1 MSTPK
6 NKSLAAWLAL
16 LGGSLG
22 LHRFYLAGA
31 RDVWAWLMPWPTL
44 AGWIGL
50 MRFRTLSA
58 DDLLAAWLLPLL
70 GLMLAQGAFTAIY
83 LGLTSDEQWNARHNP
98 EQPAPATR
106 WAPVLAAITG
116 MLLGGT
122 ALMSAIVFAA
132 QRYFEL
138 SAAA

>member
-6 NKSLAAWLAL
+6 SKSLAAWLAL
-16 LGGSLG
+16 LGGSIG
-22 LHRFYLAGA
+22 LHRFYLRGA
-31 RDVWAWLMPWPTL
+31 RDIWAWLLPWPTL
-44 AGWIGL
+44 AGGVGL
-50 MRFRTLSA
+50 ARFRTLGA

-70 GLMLAQGAFTAIY
+70 GLMLAQGALTAIY

-98 EQPAPATR
+98 QQPAPATR
-106 WAPVLAAITG
+106 WGPVLAAIAG
-116 MLLGGT
+116 LLLGGT

-138 SAAA
+138 SATA